1 MFMKFNSYH
10 ELVDYLNKE
19 NCYVDFII
27 NEIENFI
34 YLNKDTF
41 VENEN
46 IEPSNL
52 FDLELNGRIFS
63 FGITSMIIRKG
74 EIKYFYWLYEAI
86 KEQ

>member
-1 MFMKFNSYH
+1 MKFNNYR
-10 ELVDYLNKE
+10 ELIDYLNKE

-52 FDLELNGRIFS
+52 FDLELNERMFS
-63 FGITSMIIRKG
+63 FCITAMIIRKG
-74 EIKYFYWLYEAI
+74 EIKYYYWLYEVI

>member
-1 MFMKFNSYH
+1 MKFNNYR
-10 ELVDYLNKE
+10 ELIDYLNKE

-52 FDLELNGRIFS
+52 FDLELNERMFS
-63 FGITSMIIRKG
+63 FGITAMIIRKG
-74 EIKYFYWLYEAI
+74 EIKYYYWLYEVI

>member
-1 MFMKFNSYH
+1 MKFNSYR
-10 ELVDYLNKE
+10 ELIDYLNKE
-19 NCYVDFII
+19 NCYEDFII
-27 NEIENFI
+27 KEIENFI

-41 VENEN
+41 VKNEN
-46 IEPSNL
+46 IEPNTL
-52 FDLELNGRIFS
+52 FDLELKGRLFS